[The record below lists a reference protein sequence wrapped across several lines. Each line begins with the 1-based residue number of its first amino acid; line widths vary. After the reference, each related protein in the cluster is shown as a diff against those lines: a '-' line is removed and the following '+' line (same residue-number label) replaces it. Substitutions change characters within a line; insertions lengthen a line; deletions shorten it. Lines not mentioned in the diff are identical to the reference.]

1 MITLWRRESDL
12 FLARVDGQPEERLAT
27 GKSPAVALRG
37 NGIYA
42 VWSGSE
48 GIMAKVPGRSA
59 YVLSQSGA
67 FPVLTGRGP
76 VIAAWEEKGKIR
88 SERLEP

>member
-1 MITLWRRESDL
+1 MRRDLLRPFQGAVITLWRWESDL

-48 GIMAKVPGRSA
+48 GIMGVRLIARTARVAFFIEDDGR
-59 YVLSQSGA
+59 L
-67 FPVLTGRGP
+67 
-76 VIAAWEEKGKIR
+76 
-88 SERLEP
+88 